1 MDMNYEVV
9 LTDAATL
16 DDVRNKDV
24 VKINLGV
31 LTEEEYWTVM
41 EICANAGLSTIVRPH
56 PEKIEGADEWK

>member
-9 LTDAATL
+9 LIDAATL
-16 DDVRNKDV
+16 DDVRNKDI

-41 EICANAGLSTIVRPH
+41 EI
-56 PEKIEGADEWK
+56 

>member
-9 LTDAATL
+9 LIDAATL
-16 DDVRNKDV
+16 DDVRNKDI

-56 PEKIEGADEWK
+56 TEKTEGADEWK